1 MKKILLLIGSFIFLI
16 IVTYIIIMANYFIND
31 FKEVKIDND
40 TIDQT
45 PTVVQLKPVEKNN
58 NAKLKTITILNYSHL
73 DDKYLYEKA
82 LNAESM
88 ITEITSRTLLFLYP
102 LGNFISN
109 QDEKTVPV
117 VKGWKGNNYQS
128 VISPKQ
134 ISQIMKDISVINN
147 TGCQNLYQLT
157 KDLKSWIEAGRG
169 GARNYLL
176 CDKYRLIVIGI
187 PNNTDLKYTQ
197 DQVWVDHVI
206 YHELYHSFQKNP
218 FGKHCK
224 MGPDDFWIVE
234 GAASYFADYM
244 SFRDYGWMSSF
255 PSGILKYINEI
266 KWENRELN
274 IPVGTPIYEKHEHY
288 DKGILA
294 LRLMIE
300 KGWLKESALLNA
312 TLFDNCNY
320 KKINLSSNLQFIKD
334 NFDKVEVKK
343 GCEFTKYSEG
353 CRWIDGLY
361 FFNESV
367 LSD

>member
-1 MKKILLLIGSFIFLI
+1 MKKLLLLIGLFIFLI
-16 IVTYIIIMANYFIND
+16 IVTYIIANLLINK

-73 DDKYLYEKA
+73 DDKYLYKKA

-102 LGNFISN
+102 LGDFISN
-109 QDEKTVPV
+109 QDEKNVPV
-117 VKGWKGNNYQS
+117 IKGWAGHNYQS

-169 GARNYLL
+169 GTRNHLL

-187 PNNTDLKYTQ
+187 PNDK
-197 DQVWVDHVI
+197 DQVGIDHGI
-206 YHELYHSFQKNP
+206 YHELYHSFQKNLYE
-218 FGKHCK
+218 KNCK
-224 MGPDDFWIVE
+224 VGSDDLWISE

-255 PSGILKYINEI
+255 PSGILRHINET
-266 KWENRELN
+266 KWENRELTS
-274 IPVGTPIYEKHEHY
+274 PVSTSILDKHEY
-288 DKGILA
+288 YGKGILA
-294 LRLMIE
+294 VRLMIE
-300 KGWLKESALLNA
+300 KGWIKESALLNG

-320 KKINLSSNLQFIKD
+320 KKIGLSSNLQFIKD

>member
-1 MKKILLLIGSFIFLI
+1 MKKLLPLVGSFIFLI
-16 IVTYIIIMANYFIND
+16 IVTYIIANHLINK

-45 PTVVQLKPVEKNN
+45 TTVVQLKTVEKNN

-82 LNAESM
+82 LNAEAM

-102 LGNFISN
+102 LGNFISK
-109 QDEKTVPV
+109 QDEKTVQV
-117 VKGWKGNNYQS
+117 VKGWTGDNFQS

-134 ISQIMKDISVINN
+134 ISQIMKDISVINK
-147 TGCQNLYQLT
+147 TGCQNLYQLM

-176 CDKYRLIVIGI
+176 CDKYRLIVIGM
-187 PNNTDLKYTQ
+187 PNYIDLKYTE
-197 DQVWVDHVI
+197 DQVWVDSYI
-206 YHELYHSFQKNP
+206 YHELYHSFQKNLYE
-218 FGKHCK
+218 KNCK
-224 MGPDDFWIVE
+224 VGPDDFWISE

-255 PSGILKYINEI
+255 PSGILKYINET
-266 KWENRELN
+266 KWKNRELTR
-274 IPVGTPIYEKHEHY
+274 PVGTPLYDEQEYY

-300 KGWLKESALLNA
+300 KGWLKESALLNG

-320 KKINLSSNLQFIKD
+320 KKISLSSNLQFIKD
-334 NFDKVEVKK
+334 NFDKVEIKK

>member
-1 MKKILLLIGSFIFLI
+1 MKKLLLLIGSFIFLI
-16 IVTYIIIMANYFIND
+16 IVTYIIANHLINK

-45 PTVVQLKPVEKNN
+45 TTVVQPKTIEKNN

-73 DDKYLYEKA
+73 DDKYLYKKA
-82 LNAESM
+82 FNAEAM
-88 ITEITSRTLLFLYP
+88 IAEITSRTLLVLYP

-109 QDEKTVPV
+109 HDEKTVQV
-117 VKGWKGNNYQS
+117 VKGWEGKSYQS
-128 VISPKQ
+128 VISPEQ
-134 ISQIMKDISVINN
+134 ISQIMKDISVINK
-147 TGCQNLYQLT
+147 TGCQNSYQLM

-169 GARNYLL
+169 GARNYSL
-176 CDKYRLIVIGI
+176 CDKWRLITIGI
-187 PNNTDLKYTQ
+187 PNFYDLKFTE
-197 DQVWVDHVI
+197 DQVMVDHKL
-206 YHELYHSFQKNP
+206 YHELYHSFQKNLYE
-218 FGKHCK
+218 KNCK
-224 MGPDDFWIVE
+224 KGPDDFWITE

-244 SFRDYGWMSSF
+244 SFRDYGWMNSF
-255 PSGILKYINEI
+255 PSGILKYIHVT
-266 KWENRELN
+266 KWKNRKLT
-274 IPVGTPIYEKHEHY
+274 IPVGIPEYDKREYY

-300 KGWLKESALLNA
+300 KGWLKESALLNG

-320 KKINLSSNLQFIKD
+320 KKISISSNLQFIKD
-334 NFDKVEVKK
+334 NFDKVEIKK

-353 CRWIDGLY
+353 CGWIDGLY